1 MSNIR
6 TGSADEI
13 AAVAIGG
20 VVGALARAGI
30 SALVPHADAAAWPWA
45 TFATNLLGCLLLGVL
60 LDAIDSRHETWT
72 LTNPRR
78 AHLARPLLASG
89 VLGGFTTFST
99 FSVEAYGLM
108 RAGAAGSALLYAVAS
123 VVLGVLMVLVGRT
136 LGSVV
141 FGAARID
148 LFEDEAL

>member
-6 TGSADEI
+6 TVSADEI

-30 SALVPHADAAAWPWA
+30 SALVPHSDAAAWPWA

-72 LTNPRR
+72 RTNPRR
-78 AHLARPLLASG
+78 ARLARPLLASG

-99 FSVEAYGLM
+99 FSVEALGLM
-108 RAGAAGSALLYAVAS
+108 RAGAGGSALLYAVAS
-123 VVLGVLMVLVGRT
+123 VVLGVLMVLVGRA

-141 FGAARID
+141 FGAAEID
-148 LFEDEAL
+148 LFEDEVL